1 MKDNMMAWC
10 KGMGG
15 DEKIAEAIYN
25 ECSTIMESDE
35 CDAAA
40 KIGLCFKEIGAK
52 HNINIDF

>member
-1 MKDNMMAWC
+1 MMAWC

-52 HNINIDF
+52 HNISIDF